1 MKGKKG
7 NKQLYWDME
16 YEYDKSKFQVL
27 NEERIGG
34 GSWEIFYLSKELK
47 KGKYT
52 WALRVDHW
60 PGDYTNIITGVM
72 TKA

>member
-1 MKGKKG
+1 LIDILLEQGI
-7 NKQLYWDME
+7 E
-16 YEYDKSKFQVL
+16 
-27 NEERIGG
+27 
-34 GSWEIFYLSKELK
+34 

-60 PGDYTNIITGVM
+60 KCSRNIITGVM